1 MHTAPPTM
9 PLALLTRRRLVGRLA
24 LALLLLGGATG
35 AGAEEP
41 WSLLERV
48 RDELTRSPRQADF
61 VQSYIPAGFSSGERE
76 EGRLFVALPDCV
88 RWDYQSPYAKS
99 FLLCEET
106 VWTWNEGETSGRRQ
120 KLVADEQQGLD
131 LLRLSVEALRG
142 RYTAS
147 VETSAGGGIE
157 VLLSSATPNDALKD
171 ARFLIDTDRNL
182 LIGLSYHDLEGNLT
196 RFEISGY
203 GPLGEGAVFAPPA
216 EIEWLEE

>member
-1 MHTAPPTM
+1 MSFVLNTSRRIVACLS
-9 PLALLTRRRLVGRLA
+9 LALLA
-24 LALLLLGGATG
+24 LGGVAD
-35 AGAEEP
+35 AGADEP
-41 WSLLERV
+41 WGLLERV

-61 VQSYIPAGFSSGERE
+61 VQSYIPAGFSSGEQE
-76 EGRLFVALPDCV
+76 EGRIFIALPDCV

-120 KLVADEQQGLD
+120 QLVADEQQGLD

-142 RYTAS
+142 RYRAS
-147 VETSAGGGIE
+147 LETSVGGELE
-157 VLLSSATPNDALKD
+157 VLLSSLTPNDALRD
-171 ARFLIDTDRNL
+171 ASFLIDADSNL

-203 GPLGEGAVFAPPA
+203 GPLGEGTVFAPPA
-216 EIEWLEE
+216 EIEWLAE

>member
-1 MHTAPPTM
+1 VSAGTTSPPT
-9 PLALLTRRRLVGRLA
+9 PRAFCSAKRRSGPGTRG
-24 LALLLLGGATG
+24 
-35 AGAEEP
+35 
-41 WSLLERV
+41 
-48 RDELTRSPRQADF
+48 
-61 VQSYIPAGFSSGERE
+61 
-76 EGRLFVALPDCV
+76 
-88 RWDYQSPYAKS
+88 
-99 FLLCEET
+99 
-106 VWTWNEGETSGRRQ
+106 
-120 KLVADEQQGLD
+120 DEQQGLD

>member
-1 MHTAPPTM
+1 MSRV
-9 PLALLTRRRLVGRLA
+9 LLSNPRFVGCLS
-24 LALLLLGGATG
+24 LALLLLGGA

-41 WSLLERV
+41 WGLLERV

-61 VQSYIPAGFSSGERE
+61 VQSYIPAGFSTGEQE
-76 EGRLFVALPDCV
+76 DGRIFIALPDCV

-120 KLVADEQQGLD
+120 RLVADEQQGLD
-131 LLRLSVEALRG
+131 LLRLSVESLRG
-142 RYTAS
+142 RYAAS
-147 VETSAGGGIE
+147 VETTAGGNLEI
-157 VLLSSATPNDALKD
+157 LLSSLTPNDALRD
-171 ARFLIDTDRNL
+171 ARFLVDADRNL
-182 LIGLSYHDLEGNLT
+182 LIGLSYQDLEGNLT

-203 GPLGEGAVFAPPA
+203 GPLGPGSIFAPPV

>member
-1 MHTAPPTM
+1 M
-9 PLALLTRRRLVGRLA
+9 PKVLLTNPRIVGCVS
-24 LALLLLGGATG
+24 LALLLFGGVAG

-41 WSLLERV
+41 WGLLERV

-61 VQSYIPAGFSSGERE
+61 VQSYIPAGFSTGEQE
-76 EGRLFVALPDCV
+76 DGRIFIALPDCV

-120 KLVADEQQGLD
+120 RLVADEQQGLD
-131 LLRLSVEALRG
+131 LLRLSVESLRG
-142 RYTAS
+142 RYAAS
-147 VETSAGGGIE
+147 VETTAGGNLEI
-157 VLLSSATPNDALKD
+157 LLSSLTPNDALRD
-171 ARFLIDTDRNL
+171 ARFLVDADRNL
-182 LIGLSYHDLEGNLT
+182 LIGLSYQDLEGNLT

-203 GPLGEGAVFAPPA
+203 GPLGPGSIFAPPV

>member
-1 MHTAPPTM
+1 M
-9 PLALLTRRRLVGRLA
+9 PHFLLNNRRLVGSLV
-24 LALLLLGGATG
+24 LALLLLGGVTAV
-35 AGAEEP
+35 GAEEP
-41 WSLLERV
+41 WGQLERV

-61 VQSYIPAGFSSGERE
+61 VQSYIPAGFSSGEQE
-76 EGRLFVALPDCV
+76 EGRIFIALPDCV

-120 KLVADEQQGLD
+120 ELVADEQQGLD
-131 LLRLSVEALRG
+131 LLRLSVESLRG
-142 RYTAS
+142 RYAAS
-147 VETSAGGGIE
+147 VETTAGGSIE
-157 VLLSSATPNDALKD
+157 ILLSSQTPNDALKD
-171 ARFLIDTDRNL
+171 ASFLVDADRDL

-203 GPLGEGAVFAPPA
+203 GPLGEGTVFAPPA